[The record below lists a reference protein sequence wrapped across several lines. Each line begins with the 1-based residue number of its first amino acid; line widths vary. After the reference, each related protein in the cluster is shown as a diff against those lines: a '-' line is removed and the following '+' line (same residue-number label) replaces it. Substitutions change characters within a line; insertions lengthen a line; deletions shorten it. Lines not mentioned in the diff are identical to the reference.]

1 MRDLLLSSSITSSL
15 IEEGGR
21 MPPPTTNHPT
31 DLLGGFIWMVS
42 EYRRTFLGL
51 TVVFALAPISLC
63 IFLLL
68 AILGIIE
75 SPVLDA
81 LKEMSAQHQRQYE
94 SLVIHS
100 RAIID
105 NHTEIKGVNNLVHEV
120 IEGNDKNFKG
130 QVANCF
136 VAANGNREAIERCKE
151 LQRLE

>member
-1 MRDLLLSSSITSSL
+1 
-15 IEEGGR
+15 
-21 MPPPTTNHPT
+21 MPPPTPNHPT

-63 IFLLL
+63 VFLLM

-75 SPVLDA
+75 SPVLDS
-81 LKEMSAQHQRQYE
+81 LKEMSEQHQRQYE
-94 SLVIHS
+94 SLTIHS
-100 RAIID
+100 RAILE
-105 NHTEIKGVNNLVHEV
+105 NYAEIKGNNSLVREV
-120 IEGNDKNFKG
+120 VKGNEKNFKG

-136 VAANGNREAIERCKE
+136 VAANGSREAIDRCKE